1 MKKIIGADSAKKLAG
16 LQMDTLA
23 KYRAGQLT
31 LEHWEWWN
39 NLSGHQ
45 RDVLMRGG
53 AFQPNEAEV
62 SIERKSTLH
71 HLGIVT
77 VPLAS
82 ESELEKFTFETREGL
97 WVEGAFNI
105 LFGST
110 VSPKGTSVV
119 LSKHQL
125 TAYAYDSTITAEL
138 ELGYIFKGEAGKER
152 LKQVIASLILAQW
165 GGTEGTLLNNGDA
178 SIFYFEDDRGIRTD
192 VLVNWYSDNLYL
204 DNRFWFVDVCGFD
217 DVRWDAG
224 RRVLLQSVPRTE
236 L

>member
-1 MKKIIGADSAKKLAG
+1 MNTIIDADSAKKLAD

-45 RDVLMRGG
+45 RDVLMRDG

-62 SIERKSTLH
+62 SIERKSILH
-71 HLGIVT
+71 HLGIVM

-125 TAYAYDSTITAEL
+125 TAHAYDSIITAKL
-138 ELGYIFKGEAGKER
+138 EPGCIFKGEAGKER

-178 SIFYFEDDRGIRTD
+178 SIFYFEDDRGIRTV
-192 VLVNWYSDNLYL
+192 VLVNRYSDKG
-204 DNRFWFVDVCGFD
+204 FWYVDVWGFD

-224 RRVLLQSVPRTE
+224 RRVLLQSVPRAE